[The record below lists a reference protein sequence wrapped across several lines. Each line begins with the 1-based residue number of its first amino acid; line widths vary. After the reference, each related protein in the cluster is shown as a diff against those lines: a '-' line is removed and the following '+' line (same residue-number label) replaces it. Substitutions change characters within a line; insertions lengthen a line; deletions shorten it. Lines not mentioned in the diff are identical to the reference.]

1 MIRYA
6 VAFAL
11 VVGAPSV
18 SLAQGVAKGTAAAAD
33 GSKMVCKGKAPTG
46 SRLKKM
52 DCKTQKEWDAIREQN
67 MREMAD
73 QQNRPVIDNQRSN

>member
-11 VVGAPSV
+11 VVGAPSFA
-18 SLAQGVAKGTAAAAD
+18 LAQTPNSAAPANA
-33 GSKMVCKGKAPTG
+33 SSEEKMVCKGKAPTG

-52 DCKTQKEWDAIREQN
+52 DCKTQRQWDAIREQN
-67 MREMAD
+67 MRDMAE
-73 QQNRPVIDNQRSN
+73 QANRPTIETRRE